1 MAIAHSLR
9 RHRSRGWWMASNRID
24 AGDLRFA
31 GGLMV
36 LLALIRPLIPMELG
50 VLCPLRAVTG
60 VPCPFCGMTTSVT
73 ATVHL
78 DLAEAFVANPAGI
91 VAVGVALF
99 LLIRRPTSVRVSM
112 PFVLVSL
119 GAMWAFE
126 LSRYGFI

>member
-1 MAIAHSLR
+1 MTT
-9 RHRSRGWWMASNRID
+9 NRID
-24 AGDLRFA
+24 PGDLRFA

-36 LLALIRPLIPMELG
+36 IMALIRPFIPLDLG

-73 ATVHL
+73 AAVHL
-78 DLAEAFVANPAGI
+78 DFAGAFAANPAGI
-91 VAVGVALF
+91 VAVAVALF
-99 LLIRRPTSVRVSM
+99 LLIRRPAGVIVSM
-112 PFVLVSL
+112 PFLLLAL